1 MQVHTRD
8 TRRHIMS
15 NSIYNVD
22 LESLDID
29 KLNCLQKIFEVLF
42 KLGLESAYSV
52 IELTEDVL
60 VERVFM

>member
-1 MQVHTRD
+1 
-8 TRRHIMS
+8 MS

-42 KLGLESAYSV
+42 KLGLESAYPI
-52 IELTEDVL
+52 IELTEDML
-60 VERVFM
+60 VEKVFM

>member
-1 MQVHTRD
+1 
-8 TRRHIMS
+8 MS
-15 NSIYNVD
+15 NSIDDVD
-22 LESLDID
+22 LKSLDID